1 MQKENVE
8 TLGARLERVEKMLE
22 TVTLQLAWLVEELVP
37 EAPER
42 CKIEAAYRIYHQEE
56 KRREAEAIQEVM
68 EHFGIAGLEPKS
80 AAEIRASMRKN
91 GIRAED
97 NEFSRAIIEAREA

>member
-1 MQKENVE
+1 MQKENME
-8 TLGARLERVEKMLE
+8 TLGARLERVENELE
-22 TVTLQLAWLVEELVP
+22 TVTLQLAWLVKELVP
-37 EAPER
+37 EPPSR

-68 EHFGIAGLEPKS
+68 EHFGIADLEPKS

-97 NEFSRAIIEAREA
+97 NEFSRAIIEAREE